1 MSLLYYVLSDC
12 VVYVETI
19 VYPRVASL
27 TNIAHMGRVY
37 GAVSD
42 AFLNVS
48 FIHGGC
54 TSTDHELDPGSSYR
68 VADQPVYAT
77 RSASAI
83 EPNFSV
89 NYAFHESAKPAKIQI
104 TSSAPTAM

>member
-1 MSLLYYVLSDC
+1 MCFLTALFTSKQLYIHVLLL
-12 VVYVETI
+12 
-19 VYPRVASL
+19 SL
-27 TNIAHMGRVY
+27 TSLVY

-54 TSTDHELDPGSSYR
+54 TSTDHELDPGSGYR